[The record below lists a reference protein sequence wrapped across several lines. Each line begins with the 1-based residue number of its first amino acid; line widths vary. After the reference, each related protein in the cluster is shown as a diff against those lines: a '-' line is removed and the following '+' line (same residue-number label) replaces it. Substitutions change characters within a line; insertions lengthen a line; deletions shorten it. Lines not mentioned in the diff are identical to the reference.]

1 MAYIL
6 FITRYYPP
14 EKAAAAVRV
23 SEIAKRLAQ
32 LEHEVTVVTTVPN
45 YPAGI
50 VPREYRG
57 HLLQEEMLDGVRV
70 IRVWSYISANRGFL
84 RRILAQLSFGCLAP
98 LLSAR
103 VVGRPDVIIV
113 NSPPLF
119 NVIAAR
125 ILAWRK
131 RCPFIFWVADLWP
144 ESAVQLGVLR
154 NRLLIRLSQWLEWSS
169 YQRAGRIWA
178 VTEGIRDRLIERG
191 LAPEQVALTRNG
203 VDTTTFR
210 PLPQAWAREQLGW
223 DERFTVLYAGTH
235 GLSHGLTT
243 LLEAAE
249 LLREHDDIRFV
260 LAGDGAEKR
269 NLIAQAHSRDL
280 KNVSF
285 LDPVPHE
292 RVPVLLA
299 GADLCVVPLRKLTLF
314 EGALPAK
321 MYEIMACARPILLA
335 VNGEA
340 RRLVEQEAGAA
351 LYVEPENPSALVAAI
366 LHLREHPQ
374 EAEMLGQHGRAY
386 VEAHFDYDRLA
397 ATLAAQL
404 VQNSTDVERGAS
416 YATGL

>member
-1 MAYIL
+1 MAHIL

-14 EKAAAAVRV
+14 ENAAAAVRV
-23 SEIAKRLAQ
+23 SEIAKRLAR

-45 YPAGI
+45 YPTGI

-57 HLLQEEMLDGVRV
+57 HLWQEEMLDGVRV
-70 IRVWSYISANRGFL
+70 IRVWSYVSANRGFL

-103 VVGRPDVIIV
+103 SVGRPDVIIV

-125 ILAWRK
+125 LLAGRK

-144 ESAVQLGVLR
+144 ASAVQLGVLR

-169 YQRAGRIWA
+169 YQRAGQVWA
-178 VTEGIRDRLIERG
+178 VTEGIRDRLLQRG
-191 LAPEQVALTRNG
+191 LAPEQVVLTRNG

-210 PLPQAWAREQLGW
+210 PLPQTWAREQLGW

-235 GLSHGLTT
+235 GLSHGLSI
-243 LLEAAE
+243 LLDAAE

-260 LAGDGAEKR
+260 LAGDGAEKS
-269 NLIAQAHSRDL
+269 NLMAQARSRDL

-321 MYEIMACARPILLA
+321 MYELMACARPILLA
-335 VNGEA
+335 INGEA
-340 RRLVEQEAGAA
+340 RRLAEQEAGAA

-374 EAEMLGQHGRAY
+374 EATLLGQRGRAY
-386 VEAHFDYDRLA
+386 VEANFDYDRLA

-404 VQNSTDVERGAS
+404 AENAIDLEKGAS
-416 YATGL
+416 YAAGL